1 MCMYVRECTM
11 KQSSLFSFVSNG
23 GLAPSTDVVDLF
35 CGIGGFSCGTTMG
48 GHRVVLAVDN
58 NKDLLN
64 CHKKNHPECRHVCC
78 ELPSS
83 SLPLPTSGK
92 WHLHGSPPCTKLSV
106 MRQTRPREEQED
118 TAVEREEAM
127 GLVDWFLSLA
137 LSSGSSSWTME
148 QVAHKAVIEHLD
160 DLKRR
165 HPLKADW
172 IVVDATDY
180 EVPQHRKRII
190 AGSPFLI
197 ANLRFFRSSRKRK
210 LCIRDAIPDPPREFV
225 RNALYK
231 RLDPQTG
238 ENVDVPLRN
247 KLRSVDKPSFT
258 ILATGH
264 IKWADK
270 DANVLR
276 LLTARER
283 SLLQSFPSD
292 YVLPRRSADALVGV
306 GNAVPPRLAQILMS
320 PTRSS

>member
-1 MCMYVRECTM
+1 M

-64 CHKKNHPECRHVCC
+64 CHKKNHPEC
-78 ELPSS
+78 
-83 SLPLPTSGK
+83 
-92 WHLHGSPPCTKLSV
+92 
-106 MRQTRPREEQED
+106 
-118 TAVEREEAM
+118 
-127 GLVDWFLSLA
+127 
-137 LSSGSSSWTME
+137 
-148 QVAHKAVIEHLD
+148 
-160 DLKRR
+160 
-165 HPLKADW
+165 
-172 IVVDATDY
+172 
-180 EVPQHRKRII
+180 RKRII

-306 GNAVPPRLAQILMS
+306 GNAVPPRLAQILMY